1 MYQCTI
7 ETIPEAIQSEQYQEK
22 FKKSHQTL
30 YEQYKKK
37 LRMKATLSN
46 KAQREQG
53 NIVEQICG
61 QNAARITIKVAYSN
75 CKRQHK
81 NRLKLINN
89 TEQENIVIMHL
100 FQWYSSRL
108 YHVTS
113 VFSNLCKDTQYACKD
128 DN

>member
-1 MYQCTI
+1 MKSYNRNNTRRNSRK
-7 ETIPEAIQSEQYQEK
+7 AIKLCMNNIRKITDE
-22 FKKSHQTL
+22 SHS
-30 YEQYKKK
+30 
-37 LRMKATLSN
+37 RSN
-46 KAQREQG
+46 KAQRTWTQG
-53 NIVEQICG
+53 NIIEQICG

-113 VFSNLCKDTQYACKD
+113 VFSNLCKDTQYECKD